1 MKSGVLINNNLE
13 PSRVWLSSSLFVVAV
28 GLRCF
33 AGGVEIARVASSA
46 PSLLFDFAPSKTF
59 PSCRI
64 ASYDILIGSNN
75 GSSLAVKLRFPPD
88 QQRKTASKPP
98 IQPPA
103 SVFGDDDDDDDVTK
117 EMSRQAVKSRALQMI
132 DEQQKKTLEEDP
144 LAFDYDGVYD
154 EMKSATARSRVQDQS
169 KREPKYITAIMESAK
184 KRERE
189 HEIIYE
195 RKLLKER
202 SKDDHVYEDKEK
214 FVTKAYKEKLAE
226 RAKWLEE
233 ERLRGLREEK
243 DDVTKKSDLTDF
255 YFGLN
260 KNVAFGAHSAH
271 TSKPTKEQSISIAAA
286 KADGNTSNAEAA
298 KDPKQAR
305 EQRDE
310 KPPASGFSEDFT
322 GHASESDPV
331 YLLPQDK
338 IKVDATMSDAD
349 GKQIPLEQNI
359 IKEPLEEVSEKKKA
373 DQATGGEMDSE
384 RFKRSEDAVAA
395 ARERFLARRN
405 ARQQQ

>member
-1 MKSGVLINNNLE
+1 MKKY
-13 PSRVWLSSSLFVVAV
+13 
-28 GLRCF
+28 GLQ
-33 AGGVEIARVASSA
+33 
-46 PSLLFDFAPSKTF
+46 
-59 PSCRI
+59 
-64 ASYDILIGSNN
+64 
-75 GSSLAVKLRFPPD
+75 LRFPPD
-88 QQRKTASKPP
+88 QQRKMASKPP

-103 SVFGDDDDDDDVTK
+103 SVFGDDDDDDDDVTK
-117 EMSRQAVKSRALQMI
+117 EKSRQAVKSRALQMI

-154 EMKSATARSRVQDQS
+154 EMKSTAARSRVQDQS
-169 KREPKYITAIMESAK
+169 KREPKYITAIMESVK

-202 SKDDHVYEDKEK
+202 SKDDHIFEDKEK
-214 FVTKAYKEKLAE
+214 FVTRAYKQKLAE

-243 DDVTKKSDLTDF
+243 DDVTKKTDLTDF

-271 TSKPTKEQSISIAAA
+271 TSKPTKEQSISISAA
-286 KADGNTSNAEAA
+286 KPDGNTSNAEAA
-298 KDPKQAR
+298 KDPKQDR
-305 EQRDE
+305 EQGEE
-310 KPPASGFSEDFT
+310 KPPASAFSEDFRAL
-322 GHASESDPV
+322 ASESDPV

-338 IKVDATMSDAD
+338 IEVAAAMSDTD
-349 GKQIPLEQNI
+349 GKQISSEQNI
-359 IKEPLEEVSEKKKA
+359 IKESLEEVSEKKKA

-395 ARERFLARRN
+395 ARERFLARRK
-405 ARQQQ
+405 AKQQ

>member
-1 MKSGVLINNNLE
+1 MKKY
-13 PSRVWLSSSLFVVAV
+13 
-28 GLRCF
+28 GLQ
-33 AGGVEIARVASSA
+33 
-46 PSLLFDFAPSKTF
+46 
-59 PSCRI
+59 
-64 ASYDILIGSNN
+64 
-75 GSSLAVKLRFPPD
+75 LRFPPD
-88 QQRKTASKPP
+88 QQRKMASKPP

-103 SVFGDDDDDDDVTK
+103 SIFGDDDDDDDVTK

-154 EMKSATARSRVQDQS
+154 EMKSTTARSRVQDQS

-214 FVTKAYKEKLAE
+214 FVTRAYKQKLAE

-271 TSKPTKEQSISIAAA
+271 TSKPTKEQSISIIAAA
-286 KADGNTSNAEAA
+286 KANGDTSNAEGS

-310 KPPASGFSEDFT
+310 KPPASAFSEDFT

-338 IKVDATMSDAD
+338 IKVAATMSDAD
-349 GKQIPLEQNI
+349 GKQIPSEQNI
-359 IKEPLEEVSEKKKA
+359 MKESSLEEVSEKKKEDEA
-373 DQATGGEMDSE
+373 NGGEMDSE

-395 ARERFLARRN
+395 ARERFLARRK
-405 ARQQQ
+405 ARQEQ